1 MVRQFLRILLI
12 LAGLACLGWLVY
24 NTTTILAYLL
34 ISMVVA
40 LIGRPLFNLF
50 ERIQIRG
57 KHLPDSIKAA
67 GTLLVI
73 FGILSTLLSTF
84 LPMIFTEAQLLT
96 KIDLDQINQAL
107 GPALDSLNGLVS
119 NIYPDNSHE
128 FSEEQLIQYLFES
141 LDLTALPDIL
151 NSVVGALG
159 NLLIALFSI
168 AFISFFLLK
177 DKNLITDVA
186 LNLIPKSKEKGAKR
200 ILLNSRRT
208 LSRYFLGLLLQV
220 IAITICIFIGLS
232 IVGVQ
237 NALLIAVFTG
247 IVNLVPYLGPWIGA
261 SFGLFI
267 LAANNLDASFTEV
280 IQPKM
285 IGLICVFAATQLLDN
300 YLFQPTIFSKSIN
313 AHPLEIFF
321 VILIAGSIG
330 GVGGMIVA
338 IPVYSLMRIV
348 FVEMNREFRWLERI
362 KEK

>member
-177 DKNLITDVA
+177 VKV
-186 LNLIPKSKEKGAKR
+186 
-200 ILLNSRRT
+200 
-208 LSRYFLGLLLQV
+208 
-220 IAITICIFIGLS
+220 
-232 IVGVQ
+232 
-237 NALLIAVFTG
+237 
-247 IVNLVPYLGPWIGA
+247 
-261 SFGLFI
+261 
-267 LAANNLDASFTEV
+267 
-280 IQPKM
+280 
-285 IGLICVFAATQLLDN
+285 
-300 YLFQPTIFSKSIN
+300 
-313 AHPLEIFF
+313 
-321 VILIAGSIG
+321 
-330 GVGGMIVA
+330 
-338 IPVYSLMRIV
+338 
-348 FVEMNREFRWLERI
+348 
-362 KEK
+362 